1 MQRGVRI
8 ASYSNLSIDVALTET
23 VEMLVTQQ
31 NIELTATLK
40 LHKHQ
45 RNCFLNAT
53 HILHNIQLE

>member
-1 MQRGVRI
+1 M
-8 ASYSNLSIDVALTET
+8 ASYSNLSIDVALAET